1 MFKHKQNLQMSS
13 RKIRNMNRTLLI
25 MILQKSVNLVMS
37 LLTEI
42 VVFDQV
48 KLKSTVLSTLIISV
62 ENVVTSVKKNR

>member
-1 MFKHKQNLQMSS
+1 
-13 RKIRNMNRTLLI
+13 

-62 ENVVTSVKKNR
+62 ENVVTSVKKKQVKDEMGCC